1 MEEGSSPQKRIFLLL
16 REDSHSVRTSGKNT
30 RGLREF
36 KKVVQGETVILMEEL
51 RFRLM
56 LSVPESSW

>member
-1 MEEGSSPQKRIFLLL
+1 M
-16 REDSHSVRTSGKNT
+16 RTSGKNT

-36 KKVVQGETVILMEEL
+36 KKVAQGEIVTLMEEL